1 MRGSLPIICSGQAR
15 RTDGPSSP
23 TVPNQ
28 GAYGPARPTLGGWP
42 SPERQLEIFADSR
55 QSEHARGMEIG
66 RTAAANLPAPQPDL
80 LPVNG
85 EKGRNAPQNFSPF
98 ACLTPAIF
106 STLASTASGAGPSI

>member
-55 QSEHARGMEIG
+55 QSEHARGG
-66 RTAAANLPAPQPDL
+66 ASSLAAADALPAPHPNL
-80 LPVNG
+80 LP
-85 EKGRNAPQNFSPF
+85 
-98 ACLTPAIF
+98 
-106 STLASTASGAGPSI
+106 ASGGKGSPCLARAGRPRTGELRGRPPMLDVAP